1 MTRTQNDELAL
12 ARSTATPVATQVRV
26 GFLEQEVRD
35 LQEKVAYLED
45 ALQRQIDEVFFAASR
60 ASLDSATTRV
70 QTGTR
75 QGEWMEAR
83 G

>member
-1 MTRTQNDELAL
+1 MTQAERDQMTL

-26 GFLEQEVRD
+26 GFLEQEVRG
-35 LQEKVAYLED
+35 LQETVARLED
-45 ALQRQIDEVFFAASR
+45 ELRQAIDDAFFMAAR

>member
-26 GFLEQEVRD
+26 GFLEQEVRGV
-35 LQEKVAYLED
+35 QETVARLED
-45 ALQRQIDEVFFAASR
+45 ELRQAIDDAFFMAAR

-75 QGEWMEAR
+75 SGEWMEAR